1 MIKIYLAAP
10 IFSESDRLYNEMLA
24 CKIEKELPQVDLY
37 VPQRNKD
44 INDKTKCATAE
55 DITKGDFDNN
65 LDHADIV
72 VARVDGDVPP
82 IGTTLEIG
90 YFCRRCQ
97 EDIEKHGKTNKR
109 IFSLYTD
116 SREPSHTVN
125 DAKVNMLH
133 EFAESQFSYI
143 NLLLVGALKRYGEMF
158 YQMND
163 LVASLKAY
171 VEKLEESMTI
181 KPHTLY
187 FSPSGQKFDLDG
199 KVRIPIEFRPLGEM
213 TVTPTI
219 SIQQQTEKDI
229 DELKYKIDKMFNEF
243 FQQNPHKK
251 GPSPV

>member
-10 IFSESDRLYNEMLA
+10 IFSESDRMYNEILA
-24 CKIEKELPQVDLY
+24 KKIEESIPNIQLY
-37 VPQRNKD
+37 VPQRNKS

-65 LDHADIV
+65 LNHADIV
-72 VARVDGDVPP
+72 IARVDGDVPP

-97 EDIEKHGKTNKR
+97 EDIEKNGKTDKR

-158 YQMND
+158 YEMD
-163 LVASLKAY
+163 KLVETVKNY
-171 VEKLEESMTI
+171 VIKLEKKQGYIPFGFDNLGGSWAIKRTDNSPIFINNTHKTTI
-181 KPHTLY
+181 GDNDDFKRKINILA
-187 FSPSGQKFDLDG
+187 KMI
-199 KVRIPIEFRPLGEM
+199 K
-213 TVTPTI
+213 
-219 SIQQQTEKDI
+219 
-229 DELKYKIDKMFNEF
+229 EL
-243 FQQNPHKK
+243 
-251 GPSPV
+251 